1 MQDINYGKPLRGAH
15 EREPGDQQR
24 RKSDAGLMLVK
35 KT

>member
-1 MQDINYGKPLRGAH
+1 MQDINYGKPLR